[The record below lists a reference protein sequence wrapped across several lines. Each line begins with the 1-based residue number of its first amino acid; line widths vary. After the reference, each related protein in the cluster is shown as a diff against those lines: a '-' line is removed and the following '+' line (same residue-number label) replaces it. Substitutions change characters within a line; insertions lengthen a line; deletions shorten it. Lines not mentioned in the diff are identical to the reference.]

1 MSSLDNVILIS
12 DRVLIKPLTEDEKT
26 SSGLILPPG
35 YHEKEIV
42 AYGYIVK
49 VGPGYP
55 LPSESFEDEYWKR
68 ETSEQVRY
76 LPLQVKEG
84 DIAVYLQKQAIDVE
98 INNEE
103 YKIVNQNSILL
114 VQRED
119 FL

>member
-1 MSSLDNVILIS
+1 MNSLDNVILIS
-12 DRVLIKPLTEDEKT
+12 DRVLIKPLTEEEKT
-26 SSGLILPPG
+26 ASSLFLPPG

-42 AYGYIVK
+42 AYGYIIK

-84 DIAVYLQKQAIDVE
+84 DLAVYLQNQAIDVKIDHE
-98 INNEE
+98 I

-114 VQRED
+114 VERED
-119 FL
+119 F

>member
-49 VGPGYP
+49 VGPGYS

-68 ETSEQVRY
+68 ETTDQVRY

-84 DIAVYLQKQAIDVE
+84 DLAVYLQKQAIDVE